1 MTLAA
6 PSSDRILNIYLTL
19 NQYPVLSSRI
29 RARMRREIFERGIIA
44 REAFNNEAKKKA
56 LLSQTREGLHDPYA
70 EETSEMWELRLS
82 RIRDSLTDFYFA
94 YNFPYEHF
102 EDIIVKI
109 LSERSGETP
118 DLVTFNPELA
128 PQDMIFDQALAI
140 EKLPPDE
147 RGPLEARLQEI
158 KVVLIR
164 TMISDQL
171 AYINIA
177 KKWFRVKDLHR
188 IRRRKIGQGK
198 IGGKS
203 AGMLL
208 AARILAE
215 KAPEE
220 IRESFRT
227 PNSYFLGSDIMYTF
241 MISNGLM
248 KWADQKYK
256 SEDEIRAEYPK
267 LEAEFRAGKF
277 PDEIVE
283 LLREVI
289 EKTGKQPLIARS
301 SSLLEDNFGNSFAGK
316 YESYFCPNQG
326 TVEENLIAL
335 EDAIARV
342 YASALRADPIIYR
355 QKTGLLDYDE
365 RIAVL
370 LQVVE
375 GEKFGKYYFP
385 HGAGVGFSRNLYRWS
400 PDIKREDGFL
410 RLVWGM
416 GTRAVDQTGNDYP
429 RLVALS
435 RPLLHPADNI
445 KAIQGYSQQ
454 FVDVIDL
461 EGNELKTIPAREL
474 FDPHYAPLRY
484 IAQSVEDGYLSA
496 LRTNLM
502 NKEKLVITFD
512 ELLRRTNF
520 AENMKNALQILE
532 KYYKSPVDT
541 EFAIKILDPRA
552 LKPNVEITLLQCR
565 PQSHIKE
572 DSPVHLPENIAE
584 EDIIFSTKRMVPR
597 GSIPRIDYVLFVS
610 PAYFSIESQAE
621 RNKLERS
628 IGLLNAKLEDEN
640 YIAVGP
646 GRWGTSSPDLGV
658 HIGYADIYNTRAL
671 VELSGEGVGTA
682 PEPSFGTHFF
692 QDLMEAQIYPLGIYL
707 GDEDVLFNDAF
718 FHDTPNRLEDWINS
732 DESLRKCLR
741 LIAVEDYRSGYYITL
756 VMDDEKAR
764 AVAYLEMEKE
774 EGEEGQSSSPF

>member
-29 RARMRREIFERGIIA
+29 RARMRRELFERGIIKREIFNLEA
-44 REAFNNEAKKKA
+44 REKA
-56 LLSQTREGLHDPYA
+56 LLSQTREGLHDPFS
-70 EETSEMWELRLS
+70 EESSEIWEMRLS

-109 LSERSGETP
+109 LSERSGTIP

-140 EKLPPDE
+140 EKLSPKK

-177 KKWFRVKDLHR
+177 KQWFHVEDLQR
-188 IRRRKIGQGK
+188 IRKRKIGQGK

-208 AARILAE
+208 AARILADV
-215 KAPEE
+215 APEN
-220 IRESFRT
+220 IRKNFRT
-227 PNSYFLGSDIMYTF
+227 PNSYYLGSDIMYSY
-241 MISNGLM
+241 MANNGLM

-256 SEDEIRAEYPK
+256 NEDEIRNEYAK
-267 LEAEFRAGKF
+267 LEEEFRAGKF
-277 PDEIVE
+277 PDETIE
-283 LLREVI
+283 QLREVI
-289 EKTGKQPLIARS
+289 EKADKQPLIVRS

-326 TVEENLIAL
+326 TIEENLCAL
-335 EDAIARV
+335 TDAIARV
-342 YASALRADPIIYR
+342 YASALRAEPIVYR
-355 QKTGLLDYDE
+355 NKAGLLDYDE
-365 RIAVL
+365 RIAIL
-370 LQVVE
+370 LQFVE
-375 GEKFGKYYFP
+375 GETFGKYYLP
-385 HGAGVGFSRNLYRWS
+385 HGAGVAFSRNLYRWS

-445 KAIQGYSQQ
+445 KSIQGYSQH

-461 EGNELKTIPAREL
+461 ENNAFKTISAQEL
-474 FDPHYAPLRY
+474 LDPGYAPLRY
-484 IAQSVEDGYLSA
+484 IAQTIEDGYLSA
-496 LRTNLM
+496 LHTNLI

-512 ELLRRTNF
+512 ELLRRTSF
-520 AENMKNALQILE
+520 AEDMKTALNILE
-532 KYYKSPVDT
+532 EHYQAPVDT
-541 EFAIKILDPRA
+541 EFAIKILEPRA
-552 LKPNVEITLLQCR
+552 LRPTVEITLLQCR
-565 PQSHIKE
+565 PQSHIE
-572 DSPVHLPENIAE
+572 ENNDVHLPSKIAKKN
-584 EDIIFSTKRMVPR
+584 IIFSTKRMVPR
-597 GSIPRIDYVLFVS
+597 GSIPFIDYILFVS
-610 PAYFSIESQAE
+610 PEGYFSIESQAE
-621 RNKLERS
+621 RNKLERA
-628 IGLLNAKLEDEN
+628 IGQLNAALEDKHF
-640 YIAVGP
+640 IAIGP

-658 HIGYADIYNTRAL
+658 HISYADIYNTLAL
-671 VELSGEGVGTA
+671 VELSGEGVGSA

-692 QDLMEAQIYPLGIYL
+692 QDLMEAKIYPLAIYL
-707 GDEDVLFNDAF
+707 DDEDVRFSREF
-718 FHDTPNRLEDWINS
+718 FYNTPNHIQDWIS
-732 DESLRKCLR
+732 ADESLCKSLR
-741 LIAVEDYRSGYYITL
+741 LIAVEDFRSNHHITL
-756 VMDDEKAR
+756 VMDDEQGR
-764 AVAYLEMEKE
+764 AVAYLEEN
-774 EGEEGQSSSPF
+774 G